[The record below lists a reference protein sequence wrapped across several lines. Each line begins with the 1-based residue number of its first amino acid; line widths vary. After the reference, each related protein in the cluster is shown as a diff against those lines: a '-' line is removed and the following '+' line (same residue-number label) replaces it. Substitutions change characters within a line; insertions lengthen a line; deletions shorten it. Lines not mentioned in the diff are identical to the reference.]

1 MAIIGN
7 VNYEEIPEKTD
18 RMRESGRG
26 LCNEM
31 QAMYNTIREMH
42 ADWYGVRYNTLVEGF
57 NKMRPSINSMLE
69 LVFTEIPVSLDII
82 ANNYSRADRQV
93 PVRAVNEE
101 KPKVI
106 EDLPIIDDTGKF
118 RFITSRVKD
127 KKESVE
133 TNIRK
138 AIDLIDEFESIYK
151 TIQWESEAATAY
163 TSKFTRLKEEIITSF
178 NDLKK
183 QFAELM
189 LQAEEDIEQ
198 AEKANTVQ

>member
-1 MAIIGN
+1 MANIGN
-7 VNYEEIPEKTD
+7 VNYEEIPAKTD
-18 RMRESGRG
+18 QMRESGRG

-31 QAMYNTIREMH
+31 HAMYNTIREMH

-69 LVFTEIPVSLDII
+69 LVFTDLPASLDMI
-82 ANNYSRADRQV
+82 ANNYSKVDRQM
-93 PVRAVNEE
+93 PIRAVNEE

-118 RFITSRVKD
+118 RFITNRVAERRQTVEANI
-127 KKESVE
+127 KKGIE
-133 TNIRK
+133 
-138 AIDLIDEFESIYK
+138 LIDEFENVYR

-163 TSKFTRLKEEIITSF
+163 TAKFTRLKEELITSF
-178 NDLKK
+178 NELKK

-189 LQAEEDIEQ
+189 LQAEQDIEQ